1 MAARTVVVTRRP
13 LTFWERIYIVEII
26 RGVAATSAIFWRNLA
41 LHTLHLFGLRRDVRA
56 AATYQYPEEPRPLPD
71 RYRTRHRLMKRE
83 DGTERCVA
91 CMMCETVCP
100 AYCIEIVAQ
109 EHDDPSIEKRPRS
122 FVIDLG
128 KCIYCG
134 YCTEVCPCDAIR
146 MDTKI
151 LDVSALSREAM
162 IYSKDDLMNWEE
174 LPDGSIVDLARR
186 AAPRPSREITTA
198 VSVR

>member
-1 MAARTVVVTRRP
+1 MPPRTVVVQRRP
-13 LTFWERIYIVEII
+13 LNFWERIYIVEII
-26 RGVAATSAIFWRNLA
+26 RGTAITGAIFWRNLFRHI
-41 LHTLHLFGLRRDVRA
+41 LHAFGIAKGKEA
-56 AATYQYPEEPRPLPD
+56 AVTIQCPEVKRPLPD
-71 RYRTRHRLMKRE
+71 RYRTRHRLMKRA

-100 AYCIEIVAQ
+100 AYCIEIVAE
-109 EHDDPSIEKRPRS
+109 EHPDPVIEKRPRS

-134 YCTEVCPCDAIR
+134 HCTEVCPCDAIR

-151 LDVSALSREAM
+151 LEVAALSREQM
-162 IYSKDDLMNWEE
+162 IYTKDDLMNWTE
-174 LPDGSIVDLARR
+174 LADGSVVDLARR
-186 AAPRPSREITTA
+186 AARPVSEPEMA